1 MNESKTLT
9 TTLEDLE
16 DYDDLDVIE
25 TIGSKVVYDGE
36 KKPGDFLTP
45 ASIITG
51 VIAVVLALV
60 IFFGLVVRKKDP
72 NSGFAKWWKEFLNFR
87 KIWIAGL
94 MKFVYLLAALL
105 TIGAGIVMI
114 IYGFWWGKEQGIMLL
129 VGLGIIILGNI
140 VLRLSF
146 EMTMLMVGLWENTSD
161 IRGAIVGARQR
172 VEEKRAAQQ
181 AAKTEPKEE

>member
-1 MNESKTLT
+1 MNESKILT
-9 TTLEDLE
+9 TTLEEVEDFDL
-16 DYDDLDVIE
+16 IE
-25 TIGSKVVYDGE
+25 TTGVDIDSGSGKP
-36 KKPGDFLTP
+36 PGDFLTP

-60 IFFGLVVRKKDP
+60 IFFGLVIRKKEP

-94 MKFVYLLAALL
+94 MKFVYLLGALL

-129 VGLGIIILGNI
+129 VGLGVIILGNI

-172 VEEKRAAQQ
+172 VEEKRAAQ
-181 AAKTEPKEE
+181 AATKPESKKEE

>member
-1 MNESKTLT
+1 MNESKILT

-16 DYDDLDVIE
+16 DFDVIE
-25 TIGSKVVYDGE
+25 TIGADVDTRGE
-36 KKPGDFLTP
+36 KEPGDFLTP

-51 VIAVVLALV
+51 VIALVLALV

-72 NSGFAKWWKEFLNFR
+72 NSGVAKWWKDFLNFR

-94 MKFVYLLAALL
+94 MKFVYLLSALL

-172 VEEKRAAQQ
+172 VEEKRAAQ
-181 AAKTEPKEE
+181 AAKAEPKPKEEE